1 MRKSIAM
8 RWDGSRCAFPPR
20 ARWTTGAQ
28 AARAPPS
35 DATRKK
41 QDAGGDIFRSRVTP
55 AVDPA
60 NYAAPSVE
68 AILESS
74 AGK

>member
-1 MRKSIAM
+1 M
-8 RWDGSRCAFPPR
+8 
-20 ARWTTGAQ
+20 TGDSHGWQ
-28 AARAPPS
+28 
-35 DATRKK
+35 
-41 QDAGGDIFRSRVTP
+41 QDANGDIFRSRVTP

-74 AGK
+74 ADK

>member
-1 MRKSIAM
+1 
-8 RWDGSRCAFPPR
+8 GSSLATALSLNSCPYR
-20 ARWTTGAQ
+20 ANSCSSQRSQVYQTYRSDNHSDTGG
-28 AARAPPS
+28 
-35 DATRKK
+35 
-41 QDAGGDIFRSRVTP
+41 DAGGDIFRSRVTP

-74 AGK
+74 AGQ